1 MRQAGGSLAGGRIG
15 LEGGG
20 IVVCAYVRG
29 ARHGEPWGVPLFT
42 FFCGAGAD
50 VLLHISLL
58 WSFLGHLFCFSLD
71 GTLLCVFSLGFSH
84 VVAAQGG
91 INAALG
97 NMHEDDYRWHMYDTV
112 KGSDFLGD
120 QDAIQYMTKM
130 APKAVIELEH
140 YGLPFSRTETGHIY
154 QRAFGG
160 QSRNF
165 GNEGQ
170 AYRCA
175 AAADRTGHAM
185 LHTLYGQALKHDATF
200 FVEYFALDLLM
211 DDDGRCRG
219 VLALC
224 MEDGTLHRFR
234 SHETIIATGGYGRSY
249 FSATSAHTCTGD
261 GNAMVARA
269 GLPLQDLEFVQ
280 FHPTGIYGAGCL
292 ITEGSRGEG
301 GFLKNSVGERFME
314 RYAPVAKDLASR
326 DVVSRAMT
334 LEIQEGRGVG
344 PEKDHILLHLD
355 HLPPEKLHKRLP
367 GISETAKIFAGV
379 DVTKE
384 PIPVLPTVHYNMGG
398 IPTNWRGEVLAPTKE
413 NPGAVVPGLLA
424 AGEAAC
430 ASVHGANRLG
440 ANSLLDIVVF
450 GRACALRAAERVKPN
465 TPHEPL
471 GSSPQSTGEASVESL
486 DDVRWADGETR
497 TSELRLEMQ
506 KAMQAH
512 AAVFRTQE
520 TLAQGCDKLDAV
532 YAKYGDLK
540 ISDREMV
547 WNTDLIEALELQN
560 LLQNAIVTM
569 HSAEARKESRGAHAR
584 EDFTDRDDV
593 NWRKHT
599 LGWVAPHDEPK
610 AHPRGFV
617 KIDYRP
623 VINETL
629 YPEEQ
634 TPFPP
639 KARVY

>member
-1 MRQAGGSLAGGRIG
+1 MDWTGRT
-15 LEGGG
+15 
-20 IVVCAYVRG
+20 
-29 ARHGEPWGVPLFT
+29 P
-42 FFCGAGAD
+42 
-50 VLLHISLL
+50 
-58 WSFLGHLFCFSLD
+58 
-71 GTLLCVFSLGFSH
+71 
-84 VVAAQGG
+84 
-91 INAALG
+91 
-97 NMHEDDYRWHMYDTV
+97 
-112 KGSDFLGD
+112 
-120 QDAIQYMTKM
+120 
-130 APKAVIELEH
+130 
-140 YGLPFSRTETGHIY
+140 
-154 QRAFGG
+154 
-160 QSRNF
+160 
-165 GNEGQ
+165 
-170 AYRCA
+170 
-175 AAADRTGHAM
+175 
-185 LHTLYGQALKHDATF
+185 
-200 FVEYFALDLLM
+200 
-211 DDDGRCRG
+211 
-219 VLALC
+219 
-224 MEDGTLHRFR
+224 
-234 SHETIIATGGYGRSY
+234 
-249 FSATSAHTCTGD
+249 
-261 GNAMVARA
+261 
-269 GLPLQDLEFVQ
+269 
-280 FHPTGIYGAGCL
+280 
-292 ITEGSRGEG
+292 
-301 GFLKNSVGERFME
+301 
-314 RYAPVAKDLASR
+314 
-326 DVVSRAMT
+326 
-334 LEIQEGRGVG
+334 GRGCAG
-344 PEKDHILLHLD
+344 
-355 HLPPEKLHKRLP
+355 
-367 GISETAKIFAGV
+367 SIFAGV